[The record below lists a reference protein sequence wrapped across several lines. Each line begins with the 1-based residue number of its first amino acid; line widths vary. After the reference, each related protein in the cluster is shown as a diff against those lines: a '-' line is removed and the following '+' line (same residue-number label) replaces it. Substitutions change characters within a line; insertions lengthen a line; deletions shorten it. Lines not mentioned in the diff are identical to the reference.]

1 MKIYSKNKKINSV
14 ILFILV
20 SLTSILLSGIF
31 LYIERIFLG
40 IDVRYHPDAA
50 FYLKQFKTY
59 SYLTLNDNIIVNI
72 KNFISNIFSGKFYF
86 SVVNLI
92 YEIEKYHI
100 NYPILTQIFSFHRLI
115 ILVNILICALTN
127 YLIIIN
133 YKKFFSETKFQ
144 YYLIL
149 FVFCLLPYKM
159 HLSVNILKETLI
171 IFLLI
176 TSVLYKNL
184 LIQFFILIIGVS
196 SRTLFP
202 FYLLVTIGSNF
213 ENLKKYKLYI
223 FIFIIFLA
231 YSLFH
236 ALQLSNPD
244 FNFNVIDYLKSRNLA
259 DMGGRNYD
267 SIPNFA
273 DYDLI
278 GIILR
283 SIFWPF
289 LFLTG
294 SFIFFTKSLMM
305 VILALEIIIL
315 QLISYYFLRK
325 FIINIG
331 LIAFLILV
339 SVYVNT
345 YTAFFRYVY
354 PALLMAF
361 LINFLKYKK
370 IR

>member
-1 MKIYSKNKKINSV
+1 MKINNKNKKINSV
-14 ILFILV
+14 LLFILIFA
-20 SLTSILLSGIF
+20 TSVFLCGVF
-31 LYIERIFLG
+31 LYIERIFIG
-40 IDVRYHPDAA
+40 IDTRYHPDSV
-50 FYLKQFKTY
+50 FYLKEFKTY
-59 SYLTLNDNIIVNI
+59 SYLSLNDNIIINI
-72 KNFISNIFSGKFYF
+72 KNFFSKIFSGKFYF
-86 SVVNLI
+86 SIVNLI
-92 YEIEKYHI
+92 YEFKKYI
-100 NYPILTQIFSFHRLI
+100 NSEILNQIFSFHRLI

-171 IFLLI
+171 VFLLI

-184 LIQFFILIIGVS
+184 LIQFFVLIIGAS

-202 FYLLVTIGSNF
+202 FYLLVTIGGNF
-213 ENLKKYKLYI
+213 ENLNKYKLYI

-231 YSLFH
+231 FSLFH

-244 FNFNVIDYLKSRNLA
+244 FDFNVIDYLKSRNLA

-267 SIPNFA
+267 GVPNFV

-294 SFIFFTKSLMM
+294 SFIFFAKNLMII
-305 VILALEIIIL
+305 ILALEIIVL

-331 LIAFLILV
+331 LITFLILV

-345 YTAFFRYVY
+345 YTAFFRYAY

>member
-1 MKIYSKNKKINSV
+1 MKINYKNKKINSV
-14 ILFILV
+14 LLFILIFF
-20 SLTSILLSGIF
+20 TSVFLCGVF

-40 IDVRYHPDAA
+40 INTRYHPDSV

-59 SYLTLNDNIIVNI
+59 SYLSLNDNIIINI
-72 KNFISNIFSGKFYF
+72 KNFFFNIFSGKFYF
-86 SVVNLI
+86 SIVNLI
-92 YEIEKYHI
+92 YEFEKYVNI
-100 NYPILTQIFSFHRLI
+100 EIFTQIFSFHRI
-115 ILVNILICALTN
+115 IISTNIFIFALTN

-133 YKKFFSETKFQ
+133 YKKFFSETKIQ

-159 HLSVNILKETLI
+159 HLSVHILKETLI

-184 LIQFFILIIGVS
+184 LIQFFVLIIGVS

-202 FYLLVTIGSNF
+202 VYFLITIGGNLN
-213 ENLKKYKLYI
+213 NLKKYKLYI

-244 FNFNVIDYLKSRNLA
+244 INFNLIDYLKSRHLA
-259 DMGGRNYD
+259 NMGGRNYD
-267 SIPNFA
+267 GIPNFA

-278 GIILR
+278 GVILR

-294 SFIFFTKSLMM
+294 SFIFFTKSLIM
-305 VILALEIIIL
+305 VVLALEIIIL
-315 QLISYYFLRK
+315 QLLSYYFLRK

-331 LIAFLILV
+331 LIAFLILA

-361 LINFLKYKK
+361 LINLLKYKK